1 MDFTFTEDQLLF
13 QESVRDFLVNEVTPE
28 RIRARWETDSG
39 RDTALWRQLAELG
52 LTGITVPEAHGGLG
66 MSELDFV
73 LLAQECGY
81 VALPEPLVHSAL
93 VAVPMLREI
102 GGELAAQWLP
112 KIAAGEAT
120 VVVGLAQNLVVE
132 DAHIADLLILQQGDT
147 LVAATKDQ
155 VVLEHNESIDP
166 SRKLFTVGVR
176 PGATTVATGAE
187 AATLMA
193 DALNRGAL
201 GCAAQALGLAQ
212 RMIDLTVKYTS
223 ERQQFGK
230 PIGSFQAVKHHMAN
244 VAVRLEYAKAPT
256 HRAAY
261 VIAAAQSVDA
271 QSSAGR
277 ASAGRASAGHA
288 VSHAK
293 LVACEAAN
301 LAAKNCHQAHGAMG
315 YTWEVDLHIFMKK
328 AWALANTWGD
338 AGFHKSRVAD
348 DIFAPGAA
356 LGAGATFSN
365 VATIATNA

>member
-13 QESVRDFLVNEVTPE
+13 QDSVRDFLINEVTPE
-28 RIRARWETDSG
+28 RIRATWETDSG
-39 RDTALWRQLAELG
+39 RDNALWGQLAELG
-52 LTGITVPEAHGGLG
+52 LTGMTVPEEHGGLG

-81 VALPEPLVHSAL
+81 VALAEPLVHTVM
-93 VAVPMLREI
+93 VAVPLLQDI

-112 KIAAGEAT
+112 KVASGESR
-120 VVVGLAQNLVVE
+120 VVVGLQQNLLVE
-132 DAHIADLLILQQGDT
+132 DAHVADLLLLQQDDALFAVTPDQFT
-147 LVAATKDQ
+147 LR
-155 VVLEHNESIDP
+155 HNESIDP
-166 SRKLFTVGVR
+166 SRKLYAVEMSSSVS
-176 PGATTVATGAE
+176 PVATGEE
-187 AATLMA
+187 AAALIAVT
-193 DALNRGAL
+193 LNRGAL

-212 RMIDLTVKYTS
+212 RMIDISVQYTS

-261 VIAAAQSVDA
+261 AIAQGQEVAA
-271 QSSAGR
+271 
-277 ASAGRASAGHA
+277 HA

-293 LVACEAAN
+293 LAACEAAN
-301 LAAKNCHQAHGAMG
+301 LAAKNSVQVHGAMG

-338 AGFHKSRVAD
+338 AGFHKTRVGER
-348 DIFAPGAA
+348 IFADGAA
-356 LGAGATFSN
+356 LGAGATF
-365 VATIATNA
+365 A